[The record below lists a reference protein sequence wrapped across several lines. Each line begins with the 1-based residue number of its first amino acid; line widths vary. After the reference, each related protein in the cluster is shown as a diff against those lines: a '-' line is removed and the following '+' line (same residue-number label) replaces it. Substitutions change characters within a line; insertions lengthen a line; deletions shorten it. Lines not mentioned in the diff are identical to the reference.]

1 MRIPANFLSTVIN
14 EENEQPKNI
23 FDVLAIVETNSP
35 SATSGLHYL
44 STFNSDKKR
53 NIIIHW

>member
-14 EENEQPKNI
+14 EGNEQPKNI

-44 STFNSDKKR
+44 STFNSMCE
-53 NIIIHW
+53 